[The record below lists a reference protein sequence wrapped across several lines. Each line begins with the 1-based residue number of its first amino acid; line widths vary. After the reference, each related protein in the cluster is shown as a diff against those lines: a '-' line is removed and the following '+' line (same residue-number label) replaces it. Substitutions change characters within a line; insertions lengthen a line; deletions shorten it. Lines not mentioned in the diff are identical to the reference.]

1 MIKKIAVGMIALSI
15 ATLTLVGCGSSSK
28 GDVGST
34 DKDQVTETVDKEST
48 GDFIIMG
55 TNAEFMP
62 FEYRDGKEVVGFD
75 VDIANK
81 IAEKLGKELKIV
93 DMKFAGLI
101 AALESGKIDF
111 IAAGMSKT
119 PEREEQVNFSDS
131 YYTASQLITVKADNT
146 DITSGDDLKG
156 KKIGVQLG
164 TTGEELAKEIEGT
177 TVVSYDKGAMAII
190 DLANGKVDAVV
201 LDSEPTKNYT
211 MDNDDV
217 KVLDEELTQEEYSI
231 AISKDNQEL
240 LDVINETLKELKE
253 SGEYQEIVNKYF

>member
-15 ATLTLVGCGSSSK
+15 ATLTLVGCGSK
-28 GDVGST
+28 NNENV
-34 DKDQVTETVDKEST
+34 
-48 GDFIIMG
+48 IIMG

-81 IAEKLGKELKIV
+81 IAEKLGKKLEIV

-131 YYTASQLITVKADNT
+131 YYTANQLITVKADNT
-146 DITSGDDLKG
+146 EIISGDDLKG

-164 TTGEELAKEIEGT
+164 TTGEDVAKEIEGA
-177 TVVSYDKGAMAII
+177 TVVPFDKGALAIM
-190 DLANGKVDAVV
+190 DLANGKLDAVV

-211 MDNDDV
+211 KDNDDV
-217 KVLDEELTQEEYSI
+217 MVLEEELTEEEYSI
-231 AISKDNQEL
+231 AVSKDDQEL
-240 LDVINETLKELKE
+240 LDVINETLKELRE

>member
-15 ATLTLVGCGSSSK
+15 ATLTLVGCGSK
-28 GDVGST
+28 NNEKV
-34 DKDQVTETVDKEST
+34 
-48 GDFIIMG
+48 IIMG

-81 IAEKLGKELKIV
+81 IAEKLGKKLEIV

-131 YYTASQLITVKADNT
+131 YYTANQLITVKTDNT
-146 DITSGDDLKG
+146 EITSGDDLKG

-164 TTGEELAKEIEGT
+164 TTGEDVAKEIEGA
-177 TVVSYDKGAMAII
+177 TVVPFDKGALAIM
-190 DLANGKVDAVV
+190 DLANGKLDAVV

-211 MDNDDV
+211 KDNDDV
-217 KVLDEELTQEEYSI
+217 KVLEEELTEEEYSI
-231 AISKDNQEL
+231 AVSKDDQEL
-240 LDVINETLKELKE
+240 LDAINETLKELRE